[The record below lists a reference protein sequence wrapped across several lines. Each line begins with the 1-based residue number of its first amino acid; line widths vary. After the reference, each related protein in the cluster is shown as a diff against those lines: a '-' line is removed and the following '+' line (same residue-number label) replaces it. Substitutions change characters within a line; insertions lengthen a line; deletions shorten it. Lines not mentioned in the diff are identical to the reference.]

1 MYKFKTKYKN
11 CLATIDEL
19 QFVRQ
24 GNTPPNSYKDNA
36 PKQKQANYNF
46 STVAAVSGGKYIP
59 ITNTRLT
66 GKGVNRDEK
75 ILNEYDHVNNEFVEG
90 HTIFGSIS
98 NFNKKRLLK
107 KNNIIYDLLN

>member
-1 MYKFKTKYKN
+1 MWVILFFYIFVKKIYNMKKLLFVLILLIGGYVYSQEPVYV
-11 CLATIDEL
+11 AGEDEISWVL
-19 QFVRQ
+19 Q
-24 GNTPPNSYKDNA
+24 S
-36 PKQKQANYNF
+36 
-46 STVAAVSGGKYIP
+46 
-59 ITNTRLT
+59 
-66 GKGVNRDEK
+66 GKGEK